1 LLWRITLFWVVEPV
15 DITPEPSEEEREAIL
30 AALAAADAAKQP
42 AVSDW
47 AEALLPARNG
57 EDGAPYPD

>member
-1 LLWRITLFWVVEPV
+1 VEPV
-15 DITPEPSEEEREAIL
+15 DITPEPDEDEREAIL
-30 AALAAADAAKQP
+30 AALAAADAAAQP

-47 AEALLPARNG
+47 AEPLLPARNG

>member
-1 LLWRITLFWVVEPV
+1 MVEPV
-15 DITPEPSEEEREAIL
+15 DITPEPDEDEREAIL
-30 AALAAADAAKQP
+30 AALATADAAAQP

>member
-1 LLWRITLFWVVEPV
+1 MVEPV
-15 DITPEPSEEEREAIL
+15 DITPEPNEDEREAIR
-30 AALAAADAAKQP
+30 AALAAADAAARP